1 MGNQKYQL
9 KLKKIKLTSLQS
21 SIAETQEKLHQDQ
34 PKLLNVINDINIYS
48 PPKLENPFNH
58 IKKTALSAKCPES
71 TEQSLQTNPFAASS
85 SDITCPPDKSSPVV
99 LRSRTKNFTHP
110 IQAPDPPTF
119 LQENLKQYTTSD
131 DKFVFSLRPSEN
143 DPFSEVLPPKCPES
157 TEQSLQTSTVC

>member
-1 MGNQKYQL
+1 MGSDDKFVF
-9 KLKKIKLTSLQS
+9 SLRPS
-21 SIAETQEKLHQDQ
+21 E
-34 PKLLNVINDINIYS
+34 NDPS
-48 PPKLENPFNH
+48 RLDAQCSEGVFVT
-58 IKKTALSAKCPES
+58 KTALSAKCPES
-71 TEQSLQTNPFAASS
+71 TEQSPLTSPCADLEENTKLKDVQYEQSLQTNPFAASS
-85 SDITCPPDKSSPVV
+85 SDITCSPDKSSPVV
-99 LRSRTKNFTHP
+99 LRSRTKNFTYP